1 MCIFQS
7 NHRISLS
14 GNNSTADEA
23 PETEETETEA
33 PPSIMA
39 AVCEGLLAK
48 LNELMDFLRFAKLPD
63 AEFRGVVTFMFRA
76 SPDDKDNIACMRTI
90 DMRRGLEVDN
100 TTLHPQDPFLPEVA
114 VVYVSLADFLYM
126 YSGEATATEIAGM
139 VMSGRVSVPWSSYG
153 KLKAFAECFDFS
165 TEKWDAYYADL
176 KARGVVGKIPE
187 CTQACC
193 KQSTKEDIEANW
205 LLVSDATTTSGGDWE
220 VVSDLQCLN
229 VSKEKREEMDKVF
242 DFTPLEEW
250 LAKLWNGDGA
260 RSADERPARSLQSNV
275 KNSLSDLKSMA
286 GRLFVSLEA

>member
-1 MCIFQS
+1 
-7 NHRISLS
+7 
-14 GNNSTADEA
+14 
-23 PETEETETEA
+23 
-33 PPSIMA
+33 MA

-76 SPDDKDNIACMRTI
+76 SPNDKNNIACMRTI
-90 DMRRGLEVDN
+90 DMRRGGSIFTKKSIFSKRKILNKFCANLGLEVDN

-176 KARGVVGKIPE
+176 KARGVVAKIPE

>member
-1 MCIFQS
+1 
-7 NHRISLS
+7 
-14 GNNSTADEA
+14 
-23 PETEETETEA
+23 
-33 PPSIMA
+33 MA

-48 LNELMDFLRFAKLPD
+48 LNELMDFLRFAKISD
-63 AEFRGVVTFMFRA
+63 TEFRGVVTFMFRA
-76 SPDDKDNIACMRTI
+76 SPDDKDNFACMRTI

-176 KARGVVGKIPE
+176 KAPG
-187 CTQACC
+187 
-193 KQSTKEDIEANW
+193 TKEDIEANW
-205 LLVSDATTTSGGDWE
+205 LLVSDATTTSGGGDWE

-242 DFTPLEEW
+242 NFTPLEEW
-250 LAKLWNGDGA
+250 LAKLWNGNGA
-260 RSADERPARSLQSNV
+260 RPGEQRPAGSLQSNV

>member
-1 MCIFQS
+1 
-7 NHRISLS
+7 
-14 GNNSTADEA
+14 
-23 PETEETETEA
+23 
-33 PPSIMA
+33 MA

-48 LNELMDFLRFAKLPD
+48 LNELMDFLRFAKISD
-63 AEFRGVVTFMFRA
+63 TEFRGVSTHTIFAACHQVTFMFRA
-76 SPDDKDNIACMRTI
+76 SPDDKDNFACMRTI
-90 DMRRGLEVDN
+90 DMRRGGLYSIKKWSYKAKHADQICVNAGLEVGN

-139 VMSGRVSVPWSSYG
+139 VMSGRVSVPWGSYG

-176 KARGVVGKIPE
+176 KARGVVVKIPE
-187 CTQACC
+187 CTQVCC

-205 LLVSDATTTSGGDWE
+205 LLVSDATTTSGGGDWE
-220 VVSDLQCLN
+220 MVSDLQCLN

-242 DFTPLEEW
+242 NFTPLEEW
-250 LAKLWNGDGA
+250 LAKLWNGNGA
-260 RSADERPARSLQSNV
+260 RPGEQRPAGSLQSNV

>member
-1 MCIFQS
+1 
-7 NHRISLS
+7 
-14 GNNSTADEA
+14 
-23 PETEETETEA
+23 
-33 PPSIMA
+33 MA

-48 LNELMDFLRFAKLPD
+48 LNELMDFLRFAKLPN

-76 SPDDKDNIACMRTI
+76 SPTDKDTIACMRSI

-126 YSGEATATEIAGM
+126 YSGEATASEIAGM

-165 TEKWDAYYADL
+165 TDKWDAYYADL
-176 KARGVVGKIPE
+176 AARGVVVEIPQ
-187 CTQACC
+187 CAQACC

-205 LLVSDATTTSGGDWE
+205 LL
-220 VVSDLQCLN
+220 CLN
-229 VSKEKREEMDKVF
+229 VTKEKREEMDKVF

-250 LAKLWNGDGA
+250 LAKLWNGNGA
-260 RSADERPARSLQSNV
+260 RNGDAGPTRSLQTNV

-286 GRLFVSLEA
+286 GKLFVSLEA

>member
-1 MCIFQS
+1 
-7 NHRISLS
+7 
-14 GNNSTADEA
+14 
-23 PETEETETEA
+23 
-33 PPSIMA
+33 
-39 AVCEGLLAK
+39 
-48 LNELMDFLRFAKLPD
+48 
-63 AEFRGVVTFMFRA
+63 MFRA

>member
-1 MCIFQS
+1 
-7 NHRISLS
+7 
-14 GNNSTADEA
+14 
-23 PETEETETEA
+23 
-33 PPSIMA
+33 MA

-48 LNELMDFLRFAKLPD
+48 LNELMDFLRFSKLPG
-63 AEFRGVVTFMFRA
+63 AEFRGAVTFMFRA
-76 SPDDKDNIACMRTI
+76 SPNDKDTIACMRTI

-165 TEKWDAYYADL
+165 SEKWDAYYADL
-176 KARGVVGKIPE
+176 KSRGVAQTIPK
-187 CTQACC
+187 CTQKCC
-193 KQSTKEDIEANW
+193 QQSSKEDIEANW
-205 LLVSDATTTSGGDWE
+205 LLVSDATSTSGGGDWE

-229 VSKEKREEMDKVF
+229 VSKEKREEMEKVF

-250 LAKLWNGDGA
+250 LARLWGGKGA
-260 RSADERPARSLQSNV
+260 DAARPARSLQSNV

-286 GRLFVSLEA
+286 GKLFVSLEA

>member
-1 MCIFQS
+1 
-7 NHRISLS
+7 
-14 GNNSTADEA
+14 
-23 PETEETETEA
+23 
-33 PPSIMA
+33 MA

-76 SPDDKDNIACMRTI
+76 SPDDKDTFACMRTI
-90 DMRRGLEVDN
+90 DMRRDLEVDN

-114 VVYVSLADFLYM
+114 VVYCRCPGVV
-126 YSGEATATEIAGM
+126 TANE
-139 VMSGRVSVPWSSYG
+139 
-153 KLKAFAECFDFS
+153 AFAECFDFS

-176 KARGVVGKIPE
+176 KARGVVVEIPQ

-229 VSKEKREEMDKVF
+229 VSKEKREEMEKVF

-250 LAKLWNGDGA
+250 LAKLWNGNGA
-260 RSADERPARSLQSNV
+260 RPGDERPARSLQSNV

>member
-1 MCIFQS
+1 
-7 NHRISLS
+7 
-14 GNNSTADEA
+14 
-23 PETEETETEA
+23 
-33 PPSIMA
+33 MA
-39 AVCEGLLAK
+39 AVCEGLVAK
-48 LNELMDFLRFAKLPD
+48 LNELMDFLRFARLPD
-63 AEFRGVVTFMFRA
+63 GEFRGVVTFMFRA
-76 SPDDKDNIACMRTI
+76 SPDDKDNFACMRTI

-176 KARGVVGKIPE
+176 KARGVVVKIPE

-229 VSKEKREEMDKVF
+229 VSKEKREEMEKIF

-250 LAKLWNGDGA
+250 LAKLWTGPGDG
-260 RSADERPARSLQSNV
+260 RPARSLQSNV

-286 GRLFVSLEA
+286 GKLFV